1 MKIFVDENIPLI
13 TVLALKALQH
23 DVLDI
28 RRTPDQGMSDDL
40 LWELV
45 TREGRLLITTD
56 KGFVQ
61 HRRESH
67 HGLLV
72 VRLRQ
77 PNERKIH
84 ERVMQALDRF
94 SDIQWRGLTVVMRDA
109 VQSVSRHAKG

>member
-1 MKIFVDENIPLI
+1 MKILVDENIPFI
-13 TVLALKALQH
+13 TVLELRSLRH

-28 RRTPDQGMSDDL
+28 RRTTDQGMSDHL

-45 TREGRLLITTD
+45 TKEERLLITTD

-61 HRRESH
+61 HRSESH
-67 HGLLV
+67 HGLVV

-84 ERVMQALDRF
+84 NRVMAALDQF
-94 SDIQWRGLTVVMRDA
+94 SDDQWRGLTVVMRDA
-109 VQSVSRHAKG
+109 VQSVSRAR